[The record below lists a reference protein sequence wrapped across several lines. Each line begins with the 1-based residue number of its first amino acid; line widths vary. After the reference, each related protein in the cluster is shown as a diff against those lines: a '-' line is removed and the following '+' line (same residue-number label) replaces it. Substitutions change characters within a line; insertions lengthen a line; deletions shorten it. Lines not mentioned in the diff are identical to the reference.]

1 MTTTIKL
8 LYSRTGIFKER
19 KREFIGKDWKEAVK
33 AEQEWRE
40 EIGSIDIIDRRI
52 IENTSM

>member
-19 KREFIGKDWKEAVK
+19 KIEFSGKDWKEAVK
-33 AEQEWRE
+33 AEQDWRE
-40 EIGSIDIIDRRI
+40 EIGSIDVIDRRI